1 MAGPLDG
8 IRVIE
13 VASWMFVPSGGSIL
27 VDWGADVIKV
37 EHPVTGDPQRGLIT
51 SGLLPGAAGGVNFM
65 IEQPNRG
72 KRSVSIDLSHPDGRE
87 ALLKLVETADVFL
100 TNFLPP
106 VRRKLGIDTDDL
118 RARNPHLIIARGSGT
133 GPRGPEAEK
142 AGYDST
148 SFWARGGVASAMP
161 EREGGWP
168 AGQPTPAFGDVMG
181 GLATAGAIA
190 AALVQRERTGEPPV
204 VDVSLL
210 ATAMWQISP
219 MIIASKLFGFDR
231 VPSGPGRPMSGN
243 PGVGTYRTG
252 DDQFI
257 SLVLLQSD
265 KHWTDFVTRLGVP
278 ELATDERFID
288 SAARGVNAA
297 ECIAALDEAFA
308 AHPMAYWK
316 EALAEFDGAWAPVQT
331 LADLYDDVQVAAN
344 GYLPSMV
351 AGNGDELQL
360 VASPAQFD
368 EQPVHV
374 SRAPEHGEHTELVLL
389 EAGLDWEQL
398 AALKESGAI
407 G

>member
-1 MAGPLDG
+1 
-8 IRVIE
+8 
-13 VASWMFVPSGGSIL
+13 
-27 VDWGADVIKV
+27 
-37 EHPVTGDPQRGLIT
+37 
-51 SGLLPGAAGGVNFM
+51 
-65 IEQPNRG
+65 
-72 KRSVSIDLSHPDGRE
+72 
-87 ALLKLVETADVFL
+87 
-100 TNFLPP
+100 
-106 VRRKLGIDTDDL
+106 
-118 RARNPHLIIARGSGT
+118 
-133 GPRGPEAEK
+133 
-142 AGYDST
+142 
-148 SFWARGGVASAMP
+148 
-161 EREGGWP
+161 
-168 AGQPTPAFGDVMG
+168 
-181 GLATAGAIA
+181 
-190 AALVQRERTGEPPV
+190 
-204 VDVSLL
+204 
-210 ATAMWQISP
+210 
-219 MIIASKLFGFDR
+219 
-231 VPSGPGRPMSGN
+231 MSGN

-398 AALKESGAI
+398 AAMKESGAI